1 MPELQ
6 PQASYRLLVWSDGA
20 VRAIPLRGERW
31 VIGRSLACDI
41 VLRDAVVNRRRL
53 MLERKGNDFAFQDL
67 GSDNAPML
75 GGKATRKGKL
85 AAGQTLT
92 IGGTRLVIEP
102 RTAPLAFRPSAA
114 TPTVIARE
122 IADEDPAIPHG
133 SAPTTT
139 ASRVLQRME

>member
-1 MPELQ
+1 
-6 PQASYRLLVWSDGA
+6 
-20 VRAIPLRGERW
+20 
-31 VIGRSLACDI
+31 
-41 VLRDAVVNRRRL
+41 
-53 MLERKGNDFAFQDL
+53 
-67 GSDNAPML
+67 
-75 GGKATRKGKL
+75 
-85 AAGQTLT
+85 
-92 IGGTRLVIEP
+92 VIEP